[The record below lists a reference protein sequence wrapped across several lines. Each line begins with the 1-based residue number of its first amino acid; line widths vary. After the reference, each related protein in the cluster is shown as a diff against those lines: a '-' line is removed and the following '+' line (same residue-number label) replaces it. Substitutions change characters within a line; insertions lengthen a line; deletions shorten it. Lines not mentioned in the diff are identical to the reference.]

1 MVQNHWSVPTKTR
14 KHANS
19 EVQKPT
25 DVAFYAAVNHRKG
38 PLRKQNF
45 TLTGSKDHG
54 FLFVIGEL
62 EMVCFC
68 VSRFVACDR

>member
-1 MVQNHWSVPTKTR
+1 MFVTTWAKTLISQNTGEIKLLVQNHWSVPTKTR

-54 FLFVIGEL
+54 F
-62 EMVCFC
+62 
-68 VSRFVACDR
+68 

>member
-1 MVQNHWSVPTKTR
+1 MFVTTWAKTLISQNIGEIKLLIQNHWSVPTKTR

-54 FLFVIGEL
+54 F
-62 EMVCFC
+62 
-68 VSRFVACDR
+68 

>member
-1 MVQNHWSVPTKTR
+1 MFVTTWAKTLISQNIGEIKLLIQNHWLVPTRTR

-54 FLFVIGEL
+54 F
-62 EMVCFC
+62 
-68 VSRFVACDR
+68 